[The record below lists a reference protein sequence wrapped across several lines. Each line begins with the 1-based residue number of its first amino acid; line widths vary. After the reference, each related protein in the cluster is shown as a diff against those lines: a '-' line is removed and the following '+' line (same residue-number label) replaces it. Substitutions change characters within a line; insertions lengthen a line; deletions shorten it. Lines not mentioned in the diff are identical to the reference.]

1 LPDRDIRSANRRVI
15 DEFRANG
22 GVVGGYFAGISL
34 LLLTTTGARSGRPHI
49 SPLSYLAE
57 GGRYFVAAAAGG
69 AAANPAW
76 FHNLIACP
84 EVTVEVGDEAF
95 EARAAVTTG
104 EERDVLFERFT
115 AQQPQLAVYQ
125 SRTTRQIPMVAITA
139 SG

>member
-1 LPDRDIRSANRRVI
+1 MNRKVI
-15 DEFRANG
+15 DEFRTNG
-22 GVVGGYFAGISL
+22 GVVGGYFAGIPL
-34 LLLTTTGARSGRPHI
+34 LLVTTTGARSGRPHI
-49 SPLSYLAE
+49 SPLSYLVD
-57 GGRYFVAAAAGG
+57 GGRYVVAAAAGG

-76 FHNLIACP
+76 FHNLITHP
-84 EVTVEVGDEAF
+84 EVTVEVGDEAV
-95 EARAAVTTG
+95 EARAVVTTG